1 MIVDKKNAKFTGHKD
16 IWQNSQYKEDTNKAN
31 SATVLKSTPTDSA
44 PRQFQ
49 QEEIVTTDSW
59 TTDFRNPPI
68 QKRKT
73 ANVK

>member
-44 PRQFQ
+44 PRQF
-49 QEEIVTTDSW
+49 
-59 TTDFRNPPI
+59 
-68 QKRKT
+68 
-73 ANVK
+73 